1 MTPHAPIR
9 RIGWLALLALAGALC
24 LLLHFKVQAIHSE
37 VVRAERRI
45 VALEQDKLLLQTEFE
60 TRANQQ
66 QLAAWNQVDFGYT
79 APTAAQ
85 FLNGERQLAALG
97 ASALPGGAA
106 TIRFARADI
115 EQTAPAAPAPA
126 AAPVAAAPVAAAA
139 APPREVRLATAT
151 LAAATAE
158 RVPLVALASA
168 GAAGE

>member
-115 EQTAPAAPAPA
+115 EQTAPAASA
-126 AAPVAAAPVAAAA
+126 AAAPVAAAA

>member
-1 MTPHAPIR
+1 MTPHARIR
-9 RIGWLALLALAGALC
+9 RIGWLAILALAGALC

-115 EQTAPAAPAPA
+115 EQAAPPAPLADSA
-126 AAPVAAAPVAAAA
+126 ADPVATAAA

>member
-115 EQTAPAAPAPA
+115 EQTAPAAPA
-126 AAPVAAAPVAAAA
+126 AAAPVAAAA